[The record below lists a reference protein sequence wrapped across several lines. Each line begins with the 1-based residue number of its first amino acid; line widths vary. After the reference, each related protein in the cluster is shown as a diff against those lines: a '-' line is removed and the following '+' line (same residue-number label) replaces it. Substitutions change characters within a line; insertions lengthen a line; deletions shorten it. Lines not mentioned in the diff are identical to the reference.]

1 VLSDLLAAFLYAQL
15 DARERI
21 QAARERVWR
30 RYDEALG
37 PWAEETGAALPH
49 VPPHCEQSFHMY
61 YVLPPSLDARTRLI
75 ADLRERGILAV
86 FHYLPLHLSEVG
98 RSFGGREGQYPVTED
113 VSDRLVRLPFY
124 TGLSESDQDEVI
136 DAVLAFRP

>member
-21 QAARERVWR
+21 QDARERVWR
-30 RYDEALG
+30 RYDQALR
-37 PWAEETGAALPH
+37 PWAAETGAS
-49 VPPHCEQSFHMY
+49 VPFVPEHCEQSFHMY
-61 YVLPPSLDARTRLI
+61 YVLLPSLAARSRLLEE
-75 ADLRERGILAV
+75 LRGRGILAV
-86 FHYLPLHLSEVG
+86 FHYLPLHLSEMG
-98 RSFGGREGQYPVTED
+98 RAFGGREGQCPVTED
-113 VSDRLVRLPFY
+113 VSERLVRLPFY